1 MIMYRKPQLRFF
13 LVLAAFLAISLAYGV
28 PAEAAKSTS
37 GGRYFIVS
45 QNAFIKALFGVQHEF
60 KTGFTADLT
69 SGEVWTLSKIF
80 KAEVMPVPLYKI
92 TSTATVGSA
101 SVINDVATEAVNLI
115 QEKDTVKKIRNFV
128 PKAVVPWGVKKIYG
142 DEKLKSTSGG
152 KDVTVAVLDTGI
164 NTEHVDLVNRLA
176 DCKDFT
182 RGAVARATCQDQNG
196 HGTHVAGIIAADGG
210 WDGKGVWGVASEANL
225 LIYKVCRNDG
235 TCWADDVAA
244 GLIYATQAKANIISV
259 GLGGNDDIFLIK
271 DAVGEAAKKN
281 ILIVASAGNDGPLKG
296 SIDWPAAYAD
306 VVAVGALDE
315 EGLVPDW
322 SSRGV
327 NDGDYVAEAREVEFA
342 APGVNIESAWSDG
355 GYRFISGTSA
365 AAPHVAGLAAKLWNG
380 SATSTRA
387 LLQRSAQ
394 DVGLWGDDTATGFGL
409 PQAPKVI
416 STEPVG
422 VEPVSFQSASD
433 QIIKE
438 EIK

>member
-1 MIMYRKPQLRFF
+1 MYRKPQLRFF
-13 LVLAAFLAISLAYGV
+13 LVLAAFVAVSLAFS
-28 PAEAAKSTS
+28 ASAQAAKVTS
-37 GGRYFIVS
+37 GGRYFIAS

-60 KTGFTADLT
+60 KGGFTADLT

-80 KAEVMPVPLYKI
+80 KAEVMPVPLYKV
-92 TSTATVGSA
+92 TATAVGSA
-101 SVINDVATEAVNLI
+101 SVISDVATEAVNLI
-115 QEKDTVKKIRNFV
+115 QEKDTIKKIRNFD
-128 PKAVVPWGVKKIYG
+128 PKTTVPWGIKKIYG
-142 DEKLKSTSGG
+142 DEKLKSTTGG
-152 KDVTVAVLDTGI
+152 KDVVVAILDTGI
-164 NTEHVDLVNRLA
+164 NAEHVDLVNRLA

-182 RGAVARATCQDQNG
+182 RGSIARATCQDQNG

-244 GLIYATQAKANIISV
+244 GLIYATQAKADIISV
-259 GLGGNDDIFLIK
+259 GLGGNDDIFLMK
-271 DAVGEAAKKN
+271 DAIDNAAKKN

-315 EGLVPDW
+315 ESLVPDW

-327 NDGDYVAEAREVEFA
+327 NDGDYLAEAREVEFA
-342 APGVNIESAWSDG
+342 APGVNIESTWSDG

-387 LLQRSAQ
+387 LLQRSSQ
-394 DVGLWGDDTATGFGL
+394 DVGLWGDDMATGFGL

-422 VEPVSFQSASD
+422 VEPVSFQPASD
-433 QIIKE
+433 EVIKE

>member
-1 MIMYRKPQLRFF
+1 LSLFPWL
-13 LVLAAFLAISLAYGV
+13 LA
-28 PAEAAKSTS
+28 PAKVTS
-37 GGRYFIVS
+37 GGRYFIAS

-60 KTGFTADLT
+60 KGGFTADLT
-69 SGEVWTLSKIF
+69 SGEVWTLGKIF
-80 KAEVMPVPLYKI
+80 KAEVTPVPLYKV
-92 TSTATVGSA
+92 TATAVGSA
-101 SVINDVATEAVNLI
+101 SVMSDVATEAVNLI
-115 QEKDTVKKIRNFV
+115 QEKDTVKKIRNFA
-128 PKAVVPWGVKKIYG
+128 PKTTVPWGIKKIYG
-142 DEKLKSTSGG
+142 DEKLKSTTGG
-152 KDVTVAVLDTGI
+152 KDVTVAILDTGI
-164 NTEHVDLVNRLA
+164 NAEHIDLVNRLA

-182 RGAVARATCQDQNG
+182 RGATARSTCQDQNG
-196 HGTHVAGIIAADGG
+196 HGTHVAGIVAADGG
-210 WDGKGVWGVASEANL
+210 WDGLGIWGVASEAKIL
-225 LIYKVCRNDG
+225 AYKVCRNDG

-259 GLGGNDDIFLIK
+259 GLGGNDDIFLMK
-271 DAVGEAAKKN
+271 DAIDNAAKKN

-327 NDGDYVAEAREVEFA
+327 NDGDYVAEAREVEFG
-342 APGVNIESAWSDG
+342 APGVNIESTWSDG

-394 DVGLWGDDTATGFGL
+394 DVGVGGDDIATGFGL

-416 STEPVG
+416 SIEPIG
-422 VEPVSFQSASD
+422 IEPVSFQSASD
-433 QIIKE
+433 QVIKE
-438 EIK
+438 EVK